1 MLGKEARTK
10 GPGPGSGAGGRGEVV
25 EQKLEMRAL
34 PGSR

>member
-10 GPGPGSGAGGRGEVV
+10 GPGPGSGAGGRGGVV
-25 EQKLEMRAL
+25 EQKPEMRAL